1 MNDILHYTG
10 HRTKLEERRV
20 FQEINPDDNR
30 RPDITVY
37 NPSNTVAARLLLDIS
52 ITSPLTGY
60 TGGNFPVGSAAKAR
74 FNEKMNNYGA
84 AAAQQGFSFLPII
97 FESTGFVHPE
107 TQRYIRQLAVL
118 GSDQRG
124 ISADNL
130 YAYFLKR
137 LMASLQDGI
146 ANSLIERT
154 AKVNSQC
161 SAMACDPSYSISAI
175 LDA

>member
-1 MNDILHYTG
+1 MRCHCASKPLLDLYGHHLATGCAKMNCRFVTHDSVAHTMNDILHYTG

-107 TQRYIRQLAVL
+107 
-118 GSDQRG
+118 
-124 ISADNL
+124 
-130 YAYFLKR
+130 
-137 LMASLQDGI
+137 
-146 ANSLIERT
+146 
-154 AKVNSQC
+154 
-161 SAMACDPSYSISAI
+161 PSAI
-175 LDA
+175 FVNLLCLVQIREVFLPITYMPIS